1 MTRENHSP
9 VGERAHVCRVPW
21 CQAEA
26 LLADGRASL
35 GTSSMSSNRDP
46 VQQIVTCPHRN
57 TKWSLKT
64 HIECQERSL

>member
-9 VGERAHVCRVPW
+9 VGERVHACRGPW

-35 GTSSMSSNRDP
+35 ETSSMSSNREP

-64 HIECQERSL
+64 HIEHQERSL